1 MEVAVSRRYRLS
13 LPLCSAATRFDLPR
27 WRATLLEVSLPRRTT
42 ATFDSSVSFRS
53 RVSLLWF
60 LTPTHSVSFQRK
72 RPPPSPPPNLA
83 GCRGVATGIEKVEGN
98 GAHLESEIQQVPPPL
113 LGHPSTGVLSLR
125 GWGFDSPVRR
135 VIPFRP
141 RPKLVLA
148 WGGGL
153 KEGKRERET
162 ERVFCSVLF

>member
-13 LPLCSAATRFDLPR
+13 LPLSVPRPPGFDLPR
-27 WRATLLEVSLPRRTT
+27 WRATLHEVSLLLVAPPPLSIPPSR
-42 ATFDSSVSFRS
+42 SVSFAF
-53 RVSLLWF
+53 SLLWF
-60 LTPTHSVSFQRK
+60 LTPTRSVSFQRK
-72 RPPPSPPPNLA
+72 RPPPPPNL
-83 GCRGVATGIEKVEGN
+83 GLPRGSREKVEGN

-141 RPKLVLA
+141 RRKLVLA
-148 WGGGL
+148 WGGAGRVGE
-153 KEGKRERET
+153 KERT
-162 ERVFCSVLF
+162 ECVSSVPCCSE